1 MQVAAK
7 IKLANARAELGLTV
21 TNLAS
26 LAGVARQTVVNG
38 ERGNKPIQRIQAHRI
53 LRALNEVRGEAY
65 MPPLSIDDLD
75 WKIVGE

>member
-38 ERGNKPIQRIQAHRI
+38 ERGSKPIQRIQAHRI
-53 LRALNEVRGEAY
+53 LRALNAARGEAY
-65 MPPLSIDDLD
+65 MAPLSIDDID